1 MGGSPSISGGMTQAE
16 YRQMLDEQEVRAQR
30 REKEMREFYA
40 NQMKEQEEKAKA
52 AAEEAA
58 AKEKAKI
65 AESEKAEEML
75 QQEAAAQAQAQEE
88 QEEDEGAFDFYG
100 SLYQG
105 LEERPE

>member
-30 REKEMREFYA
+30 REEQMREFYEK
-40 NQMKEQEEKAKA
+40 QMKEQEEKARK
-52 AAEEAA
+52 AAEEVANR
-58 AKEKAKI
+58 ERQTL
-65 AESEKAEEML
+65 AEAEQAEEAL
-75 QQEAAAQAQAQEE
+75 QQEVAAQAQAQEE